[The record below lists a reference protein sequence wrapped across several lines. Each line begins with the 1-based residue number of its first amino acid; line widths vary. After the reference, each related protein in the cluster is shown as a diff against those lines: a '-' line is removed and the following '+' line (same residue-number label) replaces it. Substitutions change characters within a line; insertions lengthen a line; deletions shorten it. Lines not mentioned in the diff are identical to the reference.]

1 MESKDIIWRID
12 DRLIHGQIIVGWC
25 SQLPIKKLI
34 VCDDEIATTD
44 WEKELLLMAA
54 PSDLETDCLTVA
66 QMAQQLPHC
75 VPSKG
80 ILMVLVKGPQE
91 IQHLLDAGVKL
102 EQVNVGGVH
111 YKDGRKEYLPYLF
124 LSDEEV
130 ALFEKL
136 MAQGVKFECRDLPN
150 SPSHDLAKVLRRKK

>member
-54 PSDLETDCLTVA
+54 PPQLETECFTIS
-66 QMAQQLPHC
+66 QMAERLPEC
-75 VPSKG
+75 LPSKG

-91 IQHLLDAGVKL
+91 IQRLLEAGIKL
-102 EQVNVGGVH
+102 ERVNVGGLH
-111 YKDGRKEYLPYLF
+111 YKDGRREYLPYLF
-124 LSDEEV
+124 LSEEEV
-130 ALFEKL
+130 ALFERL
-136 MAQGVKFECRDLPN
+136 MERGIKFECQDLPS
-150 SPSHDLAKVLRRKK
+150 SPAHDLAKILRRKK